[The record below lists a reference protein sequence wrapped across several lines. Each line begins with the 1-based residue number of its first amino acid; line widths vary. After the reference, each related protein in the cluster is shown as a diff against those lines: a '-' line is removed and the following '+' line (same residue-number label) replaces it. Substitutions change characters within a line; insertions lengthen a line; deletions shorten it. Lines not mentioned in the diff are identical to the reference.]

1 MSKTRD
7 EEWFTDD
14 QAQWHED
21 QKRDEE
27 ELRLLR
33 EQSMRAAIKR
43 ELMDEV
49 VDEFTNS
56 IKPQIDEAAV
66 AFGKKVFKVGFL
78 WGFCTALTG
87 AVLFFLFA

>member
-1 MSKTRD
+1 MAKTRD

-33 EQSMRAAIKR
+33 EESLRAAIKR

-49 VDEFTNS
+49 VEEFTNS
-56 IKPQIDEAAV
+56 IKPEIDEAAV
-66 AFGKKVFKVGFL
+66 KFGKKVFKLGFAC
-78 WGFCTALTG
+78 GFVTALTG